1 MFGKGKSG
9 PADEL
14 YLEQK
19 GRNGNYS
26 HDYEYRTIGALN
38 IEKFDLE
45 LNAQARSGWE
55 LAGFQVSGDDAHIFY
70 ATLRRP
76 RNP

>member
-45 LNAQARSGWE
+45 LGPVDIHLDAIKVAARFQ
-55 LAGFQVSGDDAHIFY
+55 LAV
-70 ATLRRP
+70 
-76 RNP
+76 